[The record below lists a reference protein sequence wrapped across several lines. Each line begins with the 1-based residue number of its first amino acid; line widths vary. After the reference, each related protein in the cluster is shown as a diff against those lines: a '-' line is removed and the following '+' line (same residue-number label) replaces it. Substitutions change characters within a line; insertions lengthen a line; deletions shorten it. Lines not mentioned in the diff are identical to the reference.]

1 MDKLYFVYVYVD
13 RAHSEESG
21 IKCYTVAQKMENYIL
36 YQDESTDNE
45 YILSACQLNKI
56 LRPSARVEKTV
67 YRFYTFNKSKALEA
81 YKAIVEEIKEEYDRT
96 IEKLMWIY
104 SLAEK
109 GLGQNLE
116 EEE

>member
-1 MDKLYFVYVYVD
+1 MDKLYFVNID
-13 RAHSEESG
+13 RANPEESG
-21 IKCYTVAQKMENYIL
+21 IKCYTVMQKTQNYIL
-36 YQDESTDNE
+36 YQNKFADNE
-45 YILSACQLNKI
+45 YILSRCQLNKI

-109 GLGQNLE
+109 ELGQNLE